1 MVRVRGERHEPY
13 STAYGSTAIDFISVG
28 DNGPLRTQETVD
40 DSSESSSIPPSG
52 AEIWEEWHDIQL
64 PEHERLERK
73 IARALA
79 DSALILSQMEELSAN

>member
-28 DNGPLRTQETVD
+28 DNGPLRTQETAD
-40 DSSESSSIPPSG
+40 DGSESSSIPPSG
-52 AEIWEEWHDIQL
+52 AEIWEEWHDIQR
-64 PEHERLERK
+64 PEYEQLQHE

-79 DSALILSQMEELSAN
+79 SSALILSQMDELLAN